1 MPAFPSGLESQWRQW
16 FIFIC
21 SLYSQYPV
29 LYLEHNLSTCLPAE
43 VWLHIF
49 LFYPHPCEVKK
60 LKIREVKSEL
70 SYHRESNCH
79 VVDSKNFFLFHRSP
93 VFTWQSAWRYFF
105 FYLQELFI
113 PIISLSVPIF
123 TLWPPGSLMKRRH
136 AFQEVIT
143 AGDIIRLAEARIL
156 FFNLELSSWKH
167 CHLKAISLWY

>member
-105 FYLQELFI
+105 FLSPGTIYSYNISFGSYFYSLTSRLSNEEETCFPRSNYSRWYNQASWSQDFI
-113 PIISLSVPIF
+113 F
-123 TLWPPGSLMKRRH
+123 
-136 AFQEVIT
+136 
-143 AGDIIRLAEARIL
+143 
-156 FFNLELSSWKH
+156 
-167 CHLKAISLWY
+167 